1 MLHRQ
6 ARIRAESSA
15 MLSQDPTPNE
25 PTIHHVIGKSHNF
38 PVDMSAFIQS
48 NKDDPATKVR
58 FDFDLDDEQA
68 K

>member
-1 MLHRQ
+1 
-6 ARIRAESSA
+6 